1 MAILQKP
8 SAKRL
13 AIIQVFLILWMTA
26 IGGKLVWLQVKQHD
40 WLLARAGRQ
49 QQAEIELSP
58 TRGVIYD
65 RNGSELARSVEAK
78 SLYASPAEIKDPA
91 AVANRLS
98 QLLDVD
104 RDALYK
110 RLTSTQVLVAVKRKL
125 ADAEVAEIAK
135 LGWPGLRFVNEMK
148 RYYVTGSSAAHV
160 LGFVDSDE
168 RGGGGIEL
176 AYDKL
181 VRGRG
186 GNLLLDVDAFNKSY
200 DHSVEESVPGANVT
214 LTIDLVIQHHVE
226 KALAEAVRASR
237 ARGGTIVIVRPA
249 TGEILALANYP
260 TFDPNKVGDSSEIQR
275 RNRAVETA
283 FEPGSIFKLVTYSAA
298 IEEHLIRSDTRI
310 DCGGGQIRIA
320 DRIIHDHPYG
330 VLTAAQA
337 LAKSSNVAAIK
348 VGMMLG
354 NQRLA
359 RYIEQFGF
367 GRRTGIELPA
377 ESRGLFRPASEWTP
391 VTIGSIPM
399 GHEIGVTALQTAAA
413 YACIANG
420 GEWLKPH
427 MVSKVTTTYGDVI
440 EEYQP
445 ERRQVVSPATA
456 STLKAMLEGVVM
468 QGTGKA
474 AKMGGYRAAGKTG
487 TAQKVDEKTGRY
499 SNSRY
504 VASFAGFAPV
514 ENPELA
520 CVVSIDEPIGAHHG
534 GDVAAPVFARVVA
547 DALRVLGV
555 APEGD
560 PHSML
565 AADAHT
571 YELPDMV
578 AVAAPAPREPDGD
591 SRPALDVS
599 ADAASESRASKPFGS
614 VVVPDLVGLGI
625 REAVA
630 MCASR
635 GLKMRASGDGV
646 VALQNPSP
654 GSLVGQDA
662 ICRVK
667 LSRDYPRKEPADPA
681 TGGQQR

>member
-8 SAKRL
+8 FEKRI
-13 AIIQVFLILWMTA
+13 AVIQVLVILWMAA
-26 IGGKLVWLQVKQHD
+26 IGAKLVWLQVKQHD

-65 RNGSELARSVEAK
+65 RNGNELARSVEAK
-78 SLYASPAEIKDPA
+78 SLYAAPAEIKDPGR
-91 AVANRLS
+91 VADHLS
-98 QLLDVD
+98 ELLDVD
-104 RDALYK
+104 REALYK
-110 RLTSTQVLVAVKRKL
+110 RLTSAQVLVAVKRKL
-125 ADAEVAEIAK
+125 ANDEVAEIEK

-148 RYYVTGSSAAHV
+148 RYYVTGQSAAHV

-168 RGGGGIEL
+168 HGGGGIEL
-176 AYDKL
+176 LYDKQ
-181 VRGRG
+181 VRGHG

-226 KALAEAVRASR
+226 KALAETVRASH
-237 ARGGTIVIVRPA
+237 AKGGTVVMVRPA
-249 TGEILALANYP
+249 TGEILALASYP
-260 TFDPNKVGDSSEIQR
+260 TFDPNKVGGSSEIQR

-298 IEEHLIRSDTRI
+298 IEERLIRPDTRI

-320 DRIIHDHPYG
+320 DRIVHDHPYG
-330 VLTAAQA
+330 ILTAAQA

-359 RYIEQFGF
+359 RYIDQFGF
-367 GRRTGIELPA
+367 GKRTGVELPA

-427 MVSKVTTTYGDVI
+427 MVSKVTTAYGDVL
-440 EEYQP
+440 EEHVP
-445 ERRQVVSPATA
+445 ERRQVVSAATA
-456 STLKAMLEGVVM
+456 ATLKSMLEGVVM

-474 AKMGGYRAAGKTG
+474 ARMGGYRAAGKTG

-499 SNSRY
+499 SNTRY

-514 ENPELA
+514 ENPEIA

-547 DALRVLGV
+547 DALRVMGV

-565 AADAHT
+565 ADDVHT
-571 YELPDMV
+571 YELPDLV
-578 AVAAPAPREPDGD
+578 NDAVPPVEEGSRD
-591 SRPALDVS
+591 SRPALDV
-599 ADAASESRASKPFGS
+599 AAEAETDDAASKRFGS

-630 MCASR
+630 ACASR

-654 GSLVGQDA
+654 GSLVAQDA

-667 LSRDYPRKEPADPA
+667 LSRDYPRKDPTEPA
-681 TGGQQR
+681 TSGQQR

>member
-8 SAKRL
+8 FEKRI
-13 AIIQVFLILWMTA
+13 AVIQVLVILWMAA
-26 IGGKLVWLQVKQHD
+26 IGAKLVWLQVKQHD

-65 RNGSELARSVEAK
+65 RNGNELARSVEAK
-78 SLYASPAEIKDPA
+78 SLYAAPAEIKDPGR
-91 AVANRLS
+91 VADHLS
-98 QLLDVD
+98 ELLDVD
-104 RDALYK
+104 REALYK
-110 RLTSTQVLVAVKRKL
+110 RLTSAQVLVAVKRKL
-125 ADAEVAEIAK
+125 ADDEVAEIEK

-148 RYYVTGSSAAHV
+148 RYYVTGQSAAHV

-168 RGGGGIEL
+168 HGGGGIEL
-176 AYDKL
+176 LYDKQ
-181 VRGRG
+181 VRGHG

-226 KALAEAVRASR
+226 KALAETVRASH
-237 ARGGTIVIVRPA
+237 AKGGTVVMVRPA
-249 TGEILALANYP
+249 TGEILALASYP
-260 TFDPNKVGDSSEIQR
+260 TFDPNKVGGSSEIQR

-298 IEEHLIRSDTRI
+298 IEERLIRPDTRI

-320 DRIIHDHPYG
+320 DRIVHDHPYG
-330 VLTAAQA
+330 ILTAAQA

-359 RYIEQFGF
+359 RYIDQFGF
-367 GRRTGIELPA
+367 GKRTGVELPA

-427 MVSKVTTTYGDVI
+427 MVSKVTTAYGDVL
-440 EEYQP
+440 EEHVP
-445 ERRQVVSPATA
+445 ERRQVVSAATA
-456 STLKAMLEGVVM
+456 ATLKSMLEGVVM

-474 AKMGGYRAAGKTG
+474 ARMGGYRAAGKTG

-499 SNSRY
+499 SNTRY

-514 ENPELA
+514 ENPEIA

-547 DALRVLGV
+547 DALRVMGV

-565 AADAHT
+565 ADDVHT
-571 YELPDMV
+571 YELPDLV
-578 AVAAPAPREPDGD
+578 NDAVPPVEEGSRD
-591 SRPALDVS
+591 SRPALDV
-599 ADAASESRASKPFGS
+599 AAEAETDDAASKRFGS

-630 MCASR
+630 ACASR

-654 GSLVGQDA
+654 GSLVAQDA

-667 LSRDYPRKEPADPA
+667 LSRDYPRKDPTEPA
-681 TGGQQR
+681 TSSQQR

>member
-1 MAILQKP
+1 MGLIG
-8 SAKRL
+8 AKL
-13 AIIQVFLILWMTA
+13 F
-26 IGGKLVWLQVKQHD
+26 WLQLRQHD
-40 WLLARAGRQ
+40 SLLARANRQ

-58 TRGVIYD
+58 TRGIIYD
-65 RNGSELARSVEAK
+65 RNGNELARSVEAK
-78 SLYASPAEIKDPA
+78 SLYASPAEIKDPGA
-91 AVANRLS
+91 FADRLS
-98 QLLDVD
+98 ELLDLD
-104 RDALYK
+104 REALYR
-110 RLTSTQVLVAVKRKL
+110 RLTSAQVLVAVKRKL
-125 ADAEVAEIAK
+125 ADREVAEIEK

-148 RYYVTGSSAAHV
+148 RYYVSGGSAAHV

-168 RGGGGIEL
+168 RGGGGVEL

-181 VRGRG
+181 VRGQG

-214 LTIDLVIQHHVE
+214 LTLDLVIQHHVE
-226 KALAEAVRASR
+226 KALAEAVRASH
-237 ARGGTIVIVRPA
+237 ARGGTVVIVRPA
-249 TGEILALANYP
+249 TGEILALASYP
-260 TFDPNKVGDSSEIQR
+260 TFDPNKVGDSTEIQR

-298 IEEHLIRSDTRI
+298 IEERVIRPDTRI

-348 VGMMLG
+348 IGMMLG
-354 NQRLA
+354 NERLG

-377 ESRGLFRPASEWTP
+377 ESRGLYRPPSEWSP

-413 YACIANG
+413 YASIANG

-427 MVSKVTTTYGDVI
+427 MVSKITTAYGDVI
-440 EEYQP
+440 DEHHP
-445 ERRQVVSPATA
+445 ERRRVVSAATA
-456 STLKAMLEGVVM
+456 NTLKSMLEGVVM

-514 ENPELA
+514 ENPEVA

-547 DALRVLGV
+547 DALQVLGV
-555 APEGD
+555 APDGD
-560 PHSML
+560 PNSML
-565 AADAHT
+565 AADVHT
-571 YELPDMV
+571 YQLPDLV
-578 AVAAPAPREPDGD
+578 ADAAPRAREDDGD
-591 SRPALDVS
+591 SRPALDVAGETVS
-599 ADAASESRASKPFGS
+599 DDAASKRGS
-614 VVVPDLVGLGI
+614 IVVPDLVGLGI

-635 GLKMRASGDGV
+635 GLKMQARGDGV
-646 VALQNPSP
+646 VSLQNPSP
-654 GSLVGQDA
+654 GALVAQDA

-667 LSRDYPRKEPADPA
+667 LSRDYQRKEPPDSASSSR
-681 TGGQQR
+681 QR

>member
-8 SAKRL
+8 FEKRI
-13 AIIQVFLILWMTA
+13 AVIQVLVILWMAA
-26 IGGKLVWLQVKQHD
+26 IGAKLVWLQVKQHD

-65 RNGSELARSVEAK
+65 RNGNELARSVEAK
-78 SLYASPAEIKDPA
+78 SLYAAPAEIKDPGR
-91 AVANRLS
+91 VADHLS
-98 QLLDVD
+98 ELLDVD
-104 RDALYK
+104 REALYK
-110 RLTSTQVLVAVKRKL
+110 RLTSAQVLVAVKRKL
-125 ADAEVAEIAK
+125 ADDEVAEIEK

-148 RYYVTGSSAAHV
+148 RYYVTGQSAAHV

-168 RGGGGIEL
+168 HGGGGIEL
-176 AYDKL
+176 LYDKQ
-181 VRGRG
+181 VRGHG

-226 KALAEAVRASR
+226 KALAETVRASH
-237 ARGGTIVIVRPA
+237 AKGGTVVMVRPA
-249 TGEILALANYP
+249 TGEILALASYP
-260 TFDPNKVGDSSEIQR
+260 TFDPNKVGGSSEIQR

-298 IEEHLIRSDTRI
+298 IEERLIRPDTRI

-320 DRIIHDHPYG
+320 DRIVHDHPYG
-330 VLTAAQA
+330 ILTAAQA

-348 VGMMLG
+348 VRMMLG

-367 GRRTGIELPA
+367 GKRTGVELPA

-427 MVSKVTTTYGDVI
+427 MVSKVTTAYGDVL
-440 EEYQP
+440 EEHVP
-445 ERRQVVSPATA
+445 ERRQVVSAATA
-456 STLKAMLEGVVM
+456 ATLKAMLEGVVM

-474 AKMGGYRAAGKTG
+474 ARMGGYRAAGKTG

-499 SNSRY
+499 SNTRY

-514 ENPELA
+514 ENPEIA

-547 DALRVLGV
+547 DALRVMGV

-565 AADAHT
+565 ADDVHT
-571 YELPDMV
+571 YELPDLV
-578 AVAAPAPREPDGD
+578 NDAVPAVEEGSRD
-591 SRPALDVS
+591 SRPALDV
-599 ADAASESRASKPFGS
+599 AAEAETDDAASKRFGS

-630 MCASR
+630 ACASR

-654 GSLVGQDA
+654 GSLVAQDA

-667 LSRDYPRKEPADPA
+667 LSRDYPRKDPTEPA
-681 TGGQQR
+681 TSSQQR